1 MSLDLRE
8 RAVAEERKYM
18 DLAILNEQN
27 SVANV
32 SNLPKSKSI
41 ITPISKEMI
50 QDYKDTLE
58 AYGKKG
64 GIQLYD
70 IPDVDLDPI
79 NVIGP
84 GFNRDRIVL
93 NTQKTLLINENKD
106 YNKEYQRVIE
116 LKKILTDDFNAGKLN
131 IDVYEYTDELN
142 RINLFLEGLKETIDD
157 NEAEIEGLKIDDE
170 TILEEISYL
179 EEQNKNINK
188 QNKEKIRVATE
199 TAKMYNAELNLESQ
213 GPNESNEEY
222 ADRITNLRNIVQPEI
237 IKDDAEILV
246 MKKFTDNM
254 MQIIRNKAIITQ
266 ILQQLGIPQAFEF
279 NKIFPAFKKQFL
291 EIYGYNNTA
300 LDDGLI
306 TDAIRSTLDKGIT
319 VENYKNDQKLA
330 KEIQDNF
337 AKAGKYFDKTVESF
351 KGKPDVEP
359 IEKKRRK
366 LLARKKGAPEPEPEE
381 PEEVV
386 VPVGPASEVVAPV
399 GPVSEVYDAQG
410 VVNDRYTAIVISDNG
425 EALFFIKYRPP
436 KPRGGRQSEPIIMA
450 SETNLKD
457 SFKKLTAKEL
467 TKVINFLNMSGD
479 QIMQSINSQNPEI
492 ITEGAHYKST
502 KKAGFAEPSTSSK
515 DIEGWGIKSENIPET
530 ATLGKIRIK
539 PRKLYYDNILSLK
552 DHRGGNIK
560 AVPNI
565 TVSDMFSK
573 LMFKILKS
581 KAVSDAE
588 IKELNTAEQN
598 LYNLIIRIAELHKL
612 LPNTSINTIDGLKKH
627 LALIEGEIEAGN
639 NNPKLLKD
647 AKSIVKR
654 LYSFAVITPKE
665 ANNYI
670 EQLKELL

>member
-1 MSLDLRE
+1 MSLDLRDK
-8 RAVAEERKYM
+8 AVAEERKYM
-18 DLAILNEQN
+18 ELAILNQQN

-32 SNLPKSKSI
+32 TNLPKSKTI

-64 GIQLYD
+64 GEALYD
-70 IPDVDLDPI
+70 IPDIDLDVPVLQPTLSDAQKQQLI
-79 NVIGP
+79 
-84 GFNRDRIVL
+84 NRDRRFTQRSKEANDRLIELENIENEYIQEYNSGSINKSTYRDAIQAVKIRRKELRNIIDDLTSKLEATIVEL
-93 NTQKTLLINENKD
+93 EDADEAELENKA
-106 YNKEYQRVIE
+106 ELQR
-116 LKKILTDDFNAGKLN
+116 
-131 IDVYEYTDELN
+131 ID
-142 RINLFLEGLKETIDD
+142 TI
-157 NEAEIEGLKIDDE
+157 
-170 TILEEISYL
+170 
-179 EEQNKNINK
+179 
-188 QNKEKIRVATE
+188 NKEKLRVATE

-222 ADRITNLRNIVQPEI
+222 ADRIASLKNIVQPEI

-300 LDDGLI
+300 LDADLI
-306 TDAIRSTLDKGIT
+306 GDAIRSTLDKGIT

-337 AKAGKYFDKTVESF
+337 QKAGKYFKETVESF
-351 KGKPDVEP
+351 KGKPEEESKKP
-359 IEKKRRK
+359 IRLRKK
-366 LLARKKGAPEPEPEE
+366 LLSRNKGAPEPEAE
-381 PEEVV
+381 PEIPIVE
-386 VPVGPASEVVAPV
+386 
-399 GPVSEVYDAQG
+399 SEVYDRDG
-410 VVNDRYTAIVISDNG
+410 VVNDNYLAIVMNDEG
-425 EALFFIKYRPP
+425 DGLFFIKYQPP
-436 KPRGGRQSEPIIMA
+436 KPTRGQQPQAILMA
-450 SETNLKD
+450 SDTKLKD
-457 SFKKLTAKEL
+457 SFLKLTAKEL
-467 TKVINFLNMSGD
+467 TKLTQRLGLSAQEIKD
-479 QIMQSINSQNPEI
+479 SIDSQEI
-492 ITEGAHYKST
+492 EVITEGAHYKQS
-502 KKAGFAEPSTSSK
+502 KIGGFASESTASK
-515 DIEGWGIKSENIPET
+515 DIEGWGIKTENIPET
-530 ATLGKIRIK
+530 VALGKIRIK
-539 PRKLYYDNILSLK
+539 PRKLYYDNILALK

-573 LMFKILKS
+573 LMFKILKNT
-581 KAVSDAE
+581 AVSEAE

-598 LYNLIIRIAELHKL
+598 LYNLIIRIAELHKM

-647 AKSIVKR
+647 AKSIVKK

-670 EQLKELL
+670 EQLKEMF